1 MCFFSDSFSTLSS
14 SDALFSPVFIE
25 ISFLLCLPDSALVH
39 SASDPLIA
47 YCSKFSFFSFS
58 NSAFCL
64 IFNSYNIRYNV
75 ININFIYLYKWE
87 LENKLCEK
95 RTLAALSNSSCKLCP
110 PRGFSFTSPLTDSLV
125 NIVLSTYFSATLLKY
140 WIDLRIIRLNR
151 PSNCEDGR
159 FNSSANL
166 STVLFCKPKPSRI
179 A

>member
-1 MCFFSDSFSTLSS
+1 MCFLSDSWMLSS
-14 SDALFSPVFIE
+14 AEALFSPVFIE
-25 ISFLLCLPDSALVH
+25 IRCLLCLPDNALVH

-64 IFNSYNIRYNV
+64 IFNSYNRECYFYIHYISGN
-75 ININFIYLYKWE
+75 
-87 LENKLCEK
+87 LENKLCK
-95 RTLAALSNSSCKLCP
+95 MQTLAALSSSLCKFWP
-110 PRGFSFTSPLTDSLV
+110 PKGSNFIPSLV
-125 NIVLSTYFSATLLKY
+125 NSLGNIVLSIYFSVTLLKY

-166 STVLFCKPKPSRI
+166 STVLCCKPKPSRT